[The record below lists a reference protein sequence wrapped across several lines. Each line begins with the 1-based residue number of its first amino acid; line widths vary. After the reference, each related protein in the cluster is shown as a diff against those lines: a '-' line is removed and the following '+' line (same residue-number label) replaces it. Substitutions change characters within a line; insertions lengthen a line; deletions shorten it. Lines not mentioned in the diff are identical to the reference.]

1 MNYLMTYCNLI
12 RKAEQRG
19 YTKKKA
25 KELAVY
31 VEGHHTFPKSIYGKN
46 TRIVYLTAREHYI
59 AHALLERICIQRYGK
74 EHWKSKKMMYAFW
87 CLNNQKTKNT
97 YLNSYLY
104 EQSKLNFSIMHSE
117 KMSGHIQNE
126 ETKRKIGIGNRGKV
140 RTEEQRKNLSIAKTG
155 TKMPREAV
163 EIIKLKNTGKK
174 RTQEQKDKMSKV
186 QKGIQKSTL
195 KVRDEEFKNKF
206 IDAVMSSK
214 TKREIIIKLGKNPKS
229 GSSFSLIDKWSNFLD
244 LDISHLIGSSIN
256 MGKIH
261 TEETKEK
268 MSLSRSG
275 KIKNEEHKKKIKLS
289 NCKYVYIFISPEGI
303 ITETVWYTDFCK
315 KNNLNPCNIREVAR
329 GVSGHHKGWTATRRS
344 ITDDDK

>member
-1 MNYLMTYCNLI
+1 MNYLKTYCNLI

-25 KELAVY
+25 KELGVY
-31 VEGHHTFPKSIYGKN
+31 VEGHHTFPVSIFGKN
-46 TRIVYLTAREHYI
+46 KRIVYLTAREHYI
-59 AHALLERICIQRYGK
+59 SHALLERICIQRYDK
-74 EHWKSKKMMYAFW
+74 EHWKSKKM
-87 CLNNQKTKNT
+87 NNAHIIMGGRGKYK
-97 YLNSYLY
+97 NSYIY
-104 EQSKLNFSIMHSE
+104 EEARKRYSDHRTGVPMKEESKLKLRNY
-117 KMSGHIQNE
+117 
-126 ETKRKIGIGNRGKV
+126 RLGKKQSPEV
-140 RTEEQRKNLSIAKTG
+140 
-155 TKMPREAV
+155 V

-174 RTQEQKDKMSKV
+174 RTQEQKDRMSKV

-206 IDAVMSSK
+206 IDAVMSSI

-229 GSSFSLIDKWSNFLD
+229 GSSSALIDKWANFLN
-244 LDISHLIGSSIN
+244 LDMNHLIGSSIN
-256 MGKIH
+256 KGKIH

-275 KIKNEEHKKKIKLS
+275 KIKNEEHKKKIQLS

>member
-1 MNYLMTYCNLI
+1 MNYLKVYCNLI
-12 RKAEQRG
+12 RKAEQRN

-25 KELAVY
+25 KEKGVY
-31 VEGHHTFPKSIYGKN
+31 VEGHHTFPVSIFGNNK
-46 TRIVYLTAREHYI
+46 RIVYLTAREHYI
-59 AHALLERICIQRYGK
+59 AHALLEKICIQRYDK
-74 EHWKSKKMMYAFW
+74 EHWKSKKM
-87 CLNNQKTKNT
+87 NNAHIIMGGRGKYK
-97 YLNSYLY
+97 NSYIY
-104 EQSKLNFSIMHSE
+104 EEARKRYSDHRTGVPMKEESKLKLRNY
-117 KMSGHIQNE
+117 
-126 ETKRKIGIGNRGKV
+126 RLGKKQSPEV
-140 RTEEQRKNLSIAKTG
+140 
-155 TKMPREAV
+155 V

-174 RTQEQKDKMSKV
+174 RTQEQKDRMSKV

-206 IDAVMSSK
+206 IDAVMSSI

-229 GSSFSLIDKWSNFLD
+229 GSSSALIDKWANFLN
-244 LDISHLIGSSIN
+244 LDMNHLIGSSIN
-256 MGKIH
+256 KGKIH

-275 KIKNEEHKKKIKLS
+275 KIKNEEHKKKIQLS

>member
-1 MNYLMTYCNLI
+1 
-12 RKAEQRG
+12 
-19 YTKKKA
+19 
-25 KELAVY
+25 
-31 VEGHHTFPKSIYGKN
+31 
-46 TRIVYLTAREHYI
+46 
-59 AHALLERICIQRYGK
+59 
-74 EHWKSKKMMYAFW
+74 MYAFW